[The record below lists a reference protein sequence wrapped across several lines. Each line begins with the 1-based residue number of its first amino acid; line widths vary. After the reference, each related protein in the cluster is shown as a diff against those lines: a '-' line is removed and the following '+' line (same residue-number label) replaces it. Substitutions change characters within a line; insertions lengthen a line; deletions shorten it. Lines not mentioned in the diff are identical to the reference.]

1 MISLEDILISVWRQA
16 LVEDA
21 VSVKIDSETYPV
33 KSTARRGLK
42 QIDFR
47 FNGKTL
53 RGLEQNPDTKSRWAA
68 MARVGKKVMQF
79 LEGGRYLAVV
89 SDGKIHLYKKSD

>member
-1 MISLEDILISVWRQA
+1 MTSLQDVLISVWHQA

-21 VSVKIDSETYPV
+21 VSVKIDNETYLV

-47 FNGKTL
+47 FNRKSF
-53 RGLEQNPDTKSRWAA
+53 RGLEQNPDTKSRWRW
-68 MARVGKKVMQF
+68 RVK
-79 LEGGRYLAVV
+79 E
-89 SDGKIHLYKKSD
+89 